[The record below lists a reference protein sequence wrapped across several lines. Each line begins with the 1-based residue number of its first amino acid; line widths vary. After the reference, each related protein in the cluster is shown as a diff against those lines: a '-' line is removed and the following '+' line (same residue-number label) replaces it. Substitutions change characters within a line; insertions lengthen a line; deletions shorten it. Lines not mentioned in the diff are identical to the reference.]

1 MLDDVE
7 KQLVYIGSDHA
18 GFANKNELKKYL
30 VETGREVT
38 DLGCF
43 SEESVD
49 YPDIARE
56 VGEKVLESPGSFGVL
71 LCGTGIGMS
80 MAANKLHGIRAAL
93 CNDEN
98 AAEMARRH
106 NDANVLTMGAR
117 TTETGALK
125 KILEK
130 FLIVKFEGAFPAG
143 ERHLRRVA
151 KMKEIEKYAG
161 KKSKIHV
168 FGKKNER
175 VGGRER

>member
-18 GFANKNELKKYL
+18 GFANKAELRKYL
-30 VETGREVT
+30 VESGRDVT

-43 SEESVD
+43 NEESVD

-56 VGEKVLESPGSFGVL
+56 VSEKVLETPKSVGVL

-93 CNDEN
+93 CADEN

-106 NDANVLTMGAR
+106 NDANIVAIGAR
-117 TTETGALK
+117 TTDLEMAK

-130 FLIVKFEGAFPAG
+130 FLTTKFEGAEPAG
-143 ERHLRRVA
+143 ERHLKRVQ
-151 KMKEIEKYAG
+151 KMNEIENK
-161 KKSKIHV
+161 
-168 FGKKNER
+168 
-175 VGGRER
+175 

>member
-1 MLDDVE
+1 MLDDV
-7 KQLVYIGSDHA
+7 KRQLVYIGSDHA
-18 GFANKNELKKYL
+18 GFVNKNELKKYL
-30 VETGREVT
+30 NETGREVI

-43 SEESVD
+43 NEESVD

-56 VGEKVLESPGSFGVL
+56 VGEKVLETPGSLGVL

-106 NDANVLTMGAR
+106 NDANIVALGAR
-117 TTETGALK
+117 TTELDLLK

-130 FLIVKFEGAFPAG
+130 FLITKFEGTELAG
-143 ERHLRRVA
+143 ERHLRRVQ
-151 KMKEIEKYAG
+151 KMGEIEKD
-161 KKSKIHV
+161 
-168 FGKKNER
+168 KKNK
-175 VGGRER
+175 

>member
-1 MLDDVE
+1 MLDDVK

-18 GFANKNELKKYL
+18 GFADKDELKKYL
-30 VETGREVT
+30 IESGREVT

-43 SEESVD
+43 NEESVD

-93 CNDEN
+93 CGDEN

-106 NDANVLTMGAR
+106 NDANILTMGAR
-117 TTETGALK
+117 TAETEMLK

-130 FLIVKFEGAFPAG
+130 FLVTKFEGADPAG
-143 ERHLRRVA
+143 ERHLRRVQ
-151 KMKEIEKYAG
+151 KMTEIEKN
-161 KKSKIHV
+161 
-168 FGKKNER
+168 KKNQ
-175 VGGRER
+175 

>member
-7 KQLVYIGSDHA
+7 KQLIYIGSDHA
-18 GFANKNELKKYL
+18 GFASKNELKKYL

-38 DLGCF
+38 DLGTF
-43 SEESVD
+43 TEESVD

-56 VGEKVLESPGSFGVL
+56 VSEKVLETPGSVGVL

-98 AAEMARRH
+98 AAEMSRRH
-106 NDANVLTMGAR
+106 NDANVLAMGAR
-117 TTETGALK
+117 TTEAEILK

-130 FLIVKFEGAFPAG
+130 FLTTKFEGADPEG
-143 ERHLRRVA
+143 ERHLRRVE
-151 KMKEIEKYAG
+151 KMAEIEKN
-161 KKSKIHV
+161 
-168 FGKKNER
+168 KKNQ
-175 VGGRER
+175 